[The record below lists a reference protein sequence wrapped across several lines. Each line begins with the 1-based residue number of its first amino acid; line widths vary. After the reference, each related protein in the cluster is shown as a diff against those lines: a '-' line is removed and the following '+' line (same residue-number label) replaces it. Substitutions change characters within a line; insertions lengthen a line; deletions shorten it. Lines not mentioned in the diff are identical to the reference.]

1 MNVQTAVFSL
11 PVRRGRGGPGER
23 SWRAVAACF
32 WGPPLGTHAQT
43 ACPEGPL
50 DPGCSAGQSHTSL
63 SPADSVTEAQ
73 RGDRAGCHGA
83 ARGQAPAPRPCPVG
97 ATGGVGDGAG
107 PQEASRALAS
117 CLHRPPGLL
126 SQRASA
132 AWSHRRLRKRQRSA
146 RQTPQGHWKRVPR
159 GHVQR
164 QGAGTRRRGGLLRQP
179 RRVGP
184 CPSPASHGL
193 ATGRCS
199 PRLGPP
205 VTVHGPGRRAWG
217 PAAQRETHTLQD
229 GGPAR
234 GASGAHGLGPSGG
247 AVGSRPPREQ
257 GHQNPPAPQP
267 TSFIGRRQAL
277 GGLQGA
283 SSGSLVG
290 ARALPPLRPAAS
302 QPPEICGRTGD
313 SVSRRKPLLQ
323 NRGSGGPT
331 EDTSPPSLFK
341 ACPSEGTAGQG
352 GVGVPGQPTRHRQP
366 GDVQRL
372 GHVPGHQLP
381 TRWLDRWGGGS
392 RGPC

>member
-1 MNVQTAVFSL
+1 MLRRRALRGPWTPGAPRGSRTRPSALRTAS
-11 PVRRGRGGPGER
+11 RRPRGVTVPAAMVPPG
-23 SWRAVAACF
+23 
-32 WGPPLGTHAQT
+32 
-43 ACPEGPL
+43 
-50 DPGCSAGQSHTSL
+50 
-63 SPADSVTEAQ
+63 
-73 RGDRAGCHGA
+73 
-83 ARGQAPAPRPCPVG
+83 ARPRPRAPAPWVPRAG
-97 ATGGVGDGAG
+97 WGGAG

-132 AWSHRRLRKRQRSA
+132 AWSRRRLRKRQCSA

-164 QGAGTRRRGGLLRQP
+164 QGAGTRRRERPPP
-179 RRVGP
+179 RRPPATAPEGRALPVP
-184 CPSPASHGL
+184 CE
-193 ATGRCS
+193 
-199 PRLGPP
+199 PR
-205 VTVHGPGRRAWG
+205 PGHWALRPKARARPTRVG

-267 TSFIGRRQAL
+267 TSFIGRRRAL

-283 SSGSLVG
+283 NSSSLVG
-290 ARALPPLRPAAS
+290 ARALPPLRPAAG

-331 EDTSPPSLFK
+331 EDTSPLSLFK

-381 TRWLDRWGGGS
+381 TRWLDRRGGGS

>member
-97 ATGGVGDGAG
+97 ATGGWGTGRG
-107 PQEASRALAS
+107 RR
-117 CLHRPPGLL
+117 RPPGRWRAASTGLL
-126 SQRASA
+126 ASFPSVPLPPGVTDVSGNGSA
-132 AWSHRRLRKRQRSA
+132 QPGRR
-146 RQTPQGHWKRVPR
+146 PR
-159 GHVQR
+159 GTGNVCRGATCSDR
-164 QGAGTRRRGGLLRQP
+164 QPGRAAASGLRRGGLLRQP
-179 RRVGP
+179 RRVCEPRPGHWALQPKARPSGDGP
-184 CPSPASHGL
+184 
-193 ATGRCS
+193 
-199 PRLGPP
+199 
-205 VTVHGPGRRAWG
+205 RARPTRVG

-257 GHQNPPAPQP
+257 GHQNLPAPQP
-267 TSFIGRRQAL
+267 TSFIGRRRAL

-341 ACPSEGTAGQG
+341 ACPYEGTAGQG
-352 GVGVPGQPTRHRQP
+352 GVGVPRQPTRHRQP

>member
-1 MNVQTAVFSL
+1 MPAAMV
-11 PVRRGRGGPGER
+11 PPG
-23 SWRAVAACF
+23 
-32 WGPPLGTHAQT
+32 
-43 ACPEGPL
+43 
-50 DPGCSAGQSHTSL
+50 
-63 SPADSVTEAQ
+63 
-73 RGDRAGCHGA
+73 
-83 ARGQAPAPRPCPVG
+83 ARPRPRAPAPWVPRAG
-97 ATGGVGDGAG
+97 WGTGRG
-107 PQEASRALAS
+107 RR
-117 CLHRPPGLL
+117 RPPGRW
-126 SQRASA
+126 RAASTGLPASFPSVPLPPGVTDVSGNGSA
-132 AWSHRRLRKRQRSA
+132 QPGRR
-146 RQTPQGHWKRVPR
+146 PR
-159 GHVQR
+159 GTGNVCRGATCSDR
-164 QGAGTRRRGGLLRQP
+164 QPGRAAASGLRRGGLLRQP

-267 TSFIGRRQAL
+267 TSFIGRRRAL
-277 GGLQGA
+277 GGFQGA

-290 ARALPPLRPAAS
+290 ARALPPLRPAAG

-341 ACPSEGTAGQG
+341 ACPYEGTAGQG
-352 GVGVPGQPTRHRQP
+352 GVGVPRQPTRHRQP